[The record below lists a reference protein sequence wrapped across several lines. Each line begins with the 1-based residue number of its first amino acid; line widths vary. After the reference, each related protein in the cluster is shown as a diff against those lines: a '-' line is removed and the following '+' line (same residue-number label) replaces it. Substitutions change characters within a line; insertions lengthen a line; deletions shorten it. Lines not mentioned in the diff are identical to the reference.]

1 MVMKIYD
8 SPKFLR
14 FLPVV
19 LTLLFLTSGLQSGA
33 APVPPEGGA
42 KLSISDSNY
51 RQVITDGSK
60 SLSCYLNYPQGSAKI
75 IPDFENNASELEKL
89 DAFIRQVFRDSLI
102 YVDSIRLTGY
112 CSIEGSFNAN
122 ERLAKSRALGFQSY
136 LDNEYDLS
144 HRYPIRV
151 NWIAEDWDML
161 RKLVAESDM
170 RYRNEVLDLIT
181 NVGVF
186 QGREKKL
193 MDLAGGVP
201 YKYMLKTFFPALRR
215 VEITVNY
222 DLRRILEE
230 KLQTKLSQEE
240 FEAALAKEREEALA
254 EERRLAELAAMEES
268 ARIEAERA
276 AREAERL
283 EAVRKA
289 QEEARLQAQRKAE
302 EEARVEAQRRAE
314 EEARI
319 EAQRKAEEAARL
331 KKKESRKLYPVFA
344 LKTNLVAWA
353 GVVPSGAASF
363 NRTTFMPNLEG
374 EVYFGDR
381 WSVSASALY
390 SNWKYKSKTKLW
402 GYTAYSVEPRVWIKG
417 DRLFRGFYVGLYG
430 EAGDFNKQENP
441 DRDVDDHSAVDVTGD
456 YWDAGLSIGYM
467 LSLSKHWCVE
477 LNLRGGYRSASYD
490 KYTHYVAPDDTF
502 NYDDD
507 QHGKKNEFG
516 LTGLRLN
523 VVYRFGRSKR

>member
-1 MVMKIYD
+1 MKIFD
-8 SPKFLR
+8 SPRFFR
-14 FLPVV
+14 FLPVA
-19 LTLLFLTSGLQSGA
+19 LSLLFSTSVVRSGA
-33 APVPPEGGA
+33 APVPPEGGGA
-42 KLSISDSNY
+42 QLSISDSNY

-75 IPDFENNASELEKL
+75 LPDFENNASELEKL

-112 CSIEGSFNAN
+112 CSIEGSFNTN
-122 ERLAKSRALGFQSY
+122 ERLAKTRALGFKTY
-136 LDNEYDLS
+136 LDNEYGLS
-144 HRYPIRV
+144 QRYPIRV

-161 RKLVAESDM
+161 RELVEESDM
-170 RYRNEVLDLIT
+170 RYRSEVLNLIT

-201 YKYMLKTFFPALRR
+201 YKYMLKNFFPALRR

-230 KLQTKLSQEE
+230 KLHTKLSQEE

-283 EAVRKA
+283 EAVRRA
-289 QEEARLQAQRKAE
+289 QEEARIQAQRKAE
-302 EEARVEAQRRAE
+302 EEARIEAQRRAE

-331 KKKESRKLYPVFA
+331 KKKESRRLYPVFA

-353 GVVPSGAASF
+353 GFVPSGAASF

-374 EVYFGDR
+374 EVYFADR
-381 WSVSASALY
+381 WSLSASALY
-390 SNWKYKSKTKLW
+390 SNWKYSGGEKLW
-402 GYTAYSVEPRVWIKG
+402 GYTAYSIEPRFWIKSNG
-417 DRLFRGFYVGLYG
+417 LFRGFYVGLYG
-430 EAGDFNKQENP
+430 QMGDFNKQEN
-441 DRDVDDHSAVDVTGD
+441 RDDSEGAEIKTNVTGD
-456 YWDAGLSIGYM
+456 YWDAGLSVGYM
-467 LSLSKHWCVE
+467 QALSKHWCIE

-490 KYTHYVAPDDTF
+490 KYTRYIAPDQIY
-502 NYDDD
+502 NYDDND
-507 QHGKKNEFG
+507 SGKKNEFG
-516 LTGLRLN
+516 LTGVRLN
-523 VVYRFGRSKR
+523 VVYRFGRSRR